1 MVELVERFFVLF
13 PLFPLFPSMSPLTQS
28 RLFGMEMFQSKLEA
42 GKTERQDFELFE
54 TLSSAFL
61 SWFLFFYC
69 VVIVDLS
76 FGVFTFLF
84 SSDTLKHFQKSN
96 ERCVFTARCVP
107 CAILPHAGAFA
118 PCASEHLPLQP
129 ARFGAFS
136 ATGAGSWWSRCG
148 ACCDPGKCS

>member
-61 SWFLFFYC
+61 S
-69 VVIVDLS
+69 
-76 FGVFTFLF
+76 
-84 SSDTLKHFQKSN
+84 
-96 ERCVFTARCVP
+96 
-107 CAILPHAGAFA
+107 
-118 PCASEHLPLQP
+118 
-129 ARFGAFS
+129 
-136 ATGAGSWWSRCG
+136 
-148 ACCDPGKCS
+148 